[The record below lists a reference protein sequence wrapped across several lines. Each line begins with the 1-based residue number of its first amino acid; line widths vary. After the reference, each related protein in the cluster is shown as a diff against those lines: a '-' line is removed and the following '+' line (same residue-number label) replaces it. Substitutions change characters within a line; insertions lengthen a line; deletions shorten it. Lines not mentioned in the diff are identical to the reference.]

1 MKGEEQMERKNI
13 KIEVWEATEGPR
25 FKRFVDSAFTALAM
39 VPAEYRE
46 EVRMDWH
53 QDCLEAYYYRPE
65 TDAEMAEREERTK
78 GEALARVER
87 LRVELEQAQARA
99 LELSK

>member
-1 MKGEEQMERKNI
+1 MERKNI
-13 KIEVWEATEGPR
+13 KIEVWQATEGQGQR
-25 FKRFVDSAFTALAM
+25 FKRFVDAAFTSLAM

-46 EVRMDWH
+46 EVRMDWYE
-53 QDCLEAYYYRPE
+53 DRLEAYYYRPE
-65 TDAEMAEREERTK
+65 TDSEAVEREERTK
-78 GEALARVER
+78 KEALARVER